1 VKKLTSST
9 YSAVVQKYWIP
20 LVLLL
25 LVGIS
30 FVSRSAALFTAV
42 VFTFLVPGLIFY
54 RFFHLKTHEVW
65 AFVPLFSVLV
75 SVQLIYYLSLA
86 FGYSQQ
92 TILFSFLG
100 LTVLYALVVF
110 RWGETLKP
118 KSALKLGKIKKSSLL
133 IVAVIF
139 LVSFTVL
146 HQSVWLQ
153 TPSGIVLTGSN
164 WQDTPFH
171 YEIIES
177 INNGNFPPQTPNYVG
192 TPLTY
197 HYFVDF
203 HTAILEQLYGY
214 LPTLMPFLNAA
225 FIAVFALAMYAL
237 ARPFGK
243 RVAVIAVVL
252 GVFGWGLSYFGLFN
266 ALFSGQFSP
275 TTNYGYQF
283 GQLFGLPSIFENLLQ
298 QRPMLVGL
306 PAFA

>member
-1 VKKLTSST
+1 M
-9 YSAVVQKYWIP
+9 QKYWIP